1 MGEYTIRRMQ
11 PDEAQLAIDWATL
24 EGWNPGLHD
33 ADTFYRTDPSGF
45 FVGVLDGEV
54 IGTLSGVAYNDDYG
68 FLGLYIVK
76 PEHRG
81 NGYGLGL
88 WREVTA
94 YLGDRNVGLD
104 SVVAQEA
111 NYERSGFTR
120 AYRNVRYEGRR
131 PAAGADENGIVP
143 LTDVPFEDVLA
154 YDRAVFPVERRDFLE
169 RWAAM
174 PNSVG
179 LGLQRRSRLGGFGVA
194 RKCGAGWKFGPLA
207 ADDEGAADAL
217 FRALCARLDDELI
230 YLDVPEPHRE
240 AVRLAERY
248 GMHPTFE
255 TVRMYNHGQPDVDVD
270 RIFGVTTFELG

>member
-1 MGEYTIRRMQ
+1 MADYTIRRMR
-11 PDEAQLAIDWATL
+11 PEEAQLAIDWATL
-24 EGWNPGLHD
+24 EGWNPGLQD
-33 ADTFYRTDPSGF
+33 ADAFYRTDPDGF

-54 IGTLSGVAYNDDYG
+54 IGTLSGVAYDGGYG

-88 WREVTA
+88 WHDVTA

-120 AYRNVRYEGRR
+120 AYRNVRYEGQR
-131 PAAGADENGIVP
+131 PDVSADEDGIVP
-143 LTDVPFEDVLA
+143 LSEVPFEEVLT

-169 RWAAM
+169 RWIAM
-174 PNSVG
+174 PNSVA
-179 LGLQRRSRLGGFGVA
+179 LGLQRRDRLAGFGVA
-194 RKCGAGWKFGPLA
+194 RKCDAGWKFGPLS
-207 ADDEGAADAL
+207 ADDEGVADAL
-217 FRALCARLDDELI
+217 FRALCARLDDDLI

-240 AVRLAERY
+240 AVALAERY
-248 GMHPTFE
+248 GMHPSFE
-255 TVRMYNHGQPDVDVD
+255 TVRMYNHGQPQVDLA